1 MHYSK
6 IFTYILLIYLY
17 LFYFLF
23 QFDINKLKINSGKL
37 MNEKLLEF
45 NKLEIANLMR
55 NEKNHK
61 FLTERIK
68 RLVLK
73 AFPERYI

>member
-1 MHYSK
+1 MP
-6 IFTYILLIYLY
+6 
-17 LFYFLF
+17 
-23 QFDINKLKINSGKL
+23 
-37 MNEKLLEF
+37 EKLLEF
-45 NKLEIANLMR
+45 NKLEMVNLVR